1 MNYIHVDDKCF
12 SETSIFCYTVVI
24 TFFFYKRIMFPL
36 VMAQ

>member
-24 TFFFYKRIMFPL
+24 TFFFDKSNYVSSSIIL
-36 VMAQ
+36 